1 MKRMIQTA
9 CLLCLVM
16 FENAWAGEKTSYQN
30 WTTELSG
37 PSNEAY
43 TIADANTS
51 FGAFCANDQCLF
63 YLHQGLNCSP
73 GAKYPVLMNSPGIST
88 ALTMECTLING
99 NLFQILTPF
108 NVVFQAIQAGDSIGF
123 AVALQSGAF
132 AVTRFSLIGAK
143 SAIDRV
149 LSEAAKT
156 NRQEKRPAP
165 APQILIVPPVQMVPQ
180 APQNESP
187 KPRQNIPAKPNSGDI
202 ST

>member
-1 MKRMIQTA
+1 MKRMIKIT
-9 CLLCLVM
+9 CLLCLVV
-16 FENAWAGEKTSYQN
+16 FGSAWAGEKTSYQN
-30 WTTELSG
+30 WIAELSG
-37 PSNEAY
+37 SSNEAY

-51 FGAFCANDQCLF
+51 FGAFCSNDQCLF

-73 GAKYPVLMNSPGIST
+73 GSKYPVLMNSPSIST

-108 NVVFQAIQAGDSIGF
+108 NSVFQAVQSGEGIGF

-143 SAIDRV
+143 QAIERV
-149 LSEAAKT
+149 LSEAAKAKK
-156 NRQEKRPAP
+156 QEQKPVP
-165 APQILIVPPVQMVPQ
+165 APQILIIPPIQIVPQ
-180 APQNESP
+180 APQNQTP
-187 KPRQNIPAKPNSGDI
+187 KPRQSTPQKPDSKDI